1 METTSPKSSLVWA
14 LNISVVALVLLW
26 LFPTLGLLVSSFRTG
41 DQISATGW
49 WKAMFS
55 TEQVDQYR
63 VGSAETQV
71 LADGVYVIDGNFYAE
86 NGVTPDEL
94 AQINVSRFATSSR
107 DLGAYGV
114 GTDDVGFDDGET
126 LRVDAN
132 GNYRYTS
139 STEISGRGQRVFL
152 TAVRPPSLTL
162 NNYDTVL
169 GRGVLTDLIVYL
181 ALAAVA
187 GGVVMAALRA
197 YLPTRSREIGVLF
210 GGVFAYVALT
220 YMTTGAAASAISGG
234 VGDGPALLAR
244 VAILL
249 VAFGI
254 YLFVSRGNPQSAK
267 PLGIAAAIAVIA
279 MVVIDFGLGAND
291 GLSNSGDSMGKAF
304 LNTLTVVIPATI
316 IPILIAAFAAYALA
330 WMDFPGRAL
339 LIAAVVGLLVVPLQ
353 LALIPL
359 LSLHNDI
366 GIGKGYLGVWLAH
379 TGFGLPLA
387 IYLLRNYMVGLP
399 KDIIENAKVD
409 GATDFQ
415 IFTKII
421 LPLSFPALASFA
433 IFQFLWTWNDL
444 LVSLVFLIDSSGQTT
459 VMTKQIVELLGT
471 RGGDWEILAT
481 AAFVSIA
488 VPLAVFFAMQ
498 KYLVRGLLAGSV
510 K

>member
-1 METTSPKSSLVWA
+1 MDAIAGRKPAVVWA
-14 LNISVVALVLLW
+14 LNISVVVLVVLW

-41 DQISATGW
+41 DQITASGW
-49 WKAMFS
+49 WSSFMPA
-55 TEQVDQYR
+55 EQTLQLRVADPDDVRVDLGNGRYM
-63 VGSAETQV
+63 VEGNIFEGEEFEGDF
-71 LADGVYVIDGNFYAE
+71 LAWG
-86 NGVTPDEL
+86 
-94 AQINVSRFATSSR
+94 TSSR
-107 DLGAYGV
+107 ELGAYQPGDTNDM
-114 GTDDVGFDDGET
+114 GDGET
-126 LRVDAN
+126 LTIQTDGSYVWE
-132 GNYRYTS
+132 GNDDQ
-139 STEISGRGQRVFL
+139 ISGRAQRVFL
-152 TAVRPPSLTL
+152 EVTTPPDFTL
-162 NNYDTVL
+162 NNY
-169 GRGVLTDLIVYL
+169 RF
-181 ALAAVA
+181 
-187 GGVVMAALRA
+187 
-197 YLPTRSREIGVLF
+197 VLF
-210 GGVFAYVALT
+210 
-220 YMTTGAAASAISGG
+220 
-234 VGDGPALLAR
+234 DE
-244 VAILL
+244 
-249 VAFGI
+249 
-254 YLFVSRGNPQSAK
+254 
-267 PLGIAAAIAVIA
+267 
-279 MVVIDFGLGAND
+279 D
-291 GLSNSGDSMGKAF
+291 NSEGMAKAF

-339 LIAAVVGLLVVPLQ
+339 LIAIIVGLLVVPLQ

-359 LSLHNDI
+359 LSLHNAI

-399 KDIIENAKVD
+399 RDIIENAKVD

-444 LVSLVFLIDSSGQTT
+444 LVALVFLIDASGETT

-481 AAFVSIA
+481 SAFVSIA
-488 VPLAVFFAMQ
+488 VPLGVFFAMQ